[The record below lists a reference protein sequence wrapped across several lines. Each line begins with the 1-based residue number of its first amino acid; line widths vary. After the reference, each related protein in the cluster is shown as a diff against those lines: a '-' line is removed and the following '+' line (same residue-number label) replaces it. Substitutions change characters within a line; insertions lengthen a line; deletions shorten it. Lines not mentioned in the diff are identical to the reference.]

1 MHWVLAGPL
10 WRGILA
16 QMKPT
21 LTTLRD
27 IEVAR
32 DALPSVVRR
41 TPVLPLAPEPRDIG
55 HEKLFLKA
63 ECLQVTGAYKVR
75 AAFNVIRCLSALE
88 RQRGIVLAS
97 SGNFAQAFAFAGA
110 QHGVSVVVVMLD
122 QTSTY
127 KVSATQKLGAEVVFC
142 GQDALNR
149 QPTVDAIASNRGM
162 TPIDTWEYPPVIAGH
177 GSIGLEVIEDAQ
189 GVEQILVPVSSGGV
203 AAGIATAVKLSSP
216 GIRVIGVQPEG
227 ANAYFLSRKAGKPV
241 ILSHWDTIA
250 DGLSARFPGTYPFHH
265 LQEYL
270 DDVVLVSEKD
280 IAASFRSLLYRGKLL
295 VEPAGAVAPA
305 AFLSGKVD
313 QDRITV
319 AAVTGGNVTAET
331 VQTLLSL

>member
-1 MHWVLAGPL
+1 
-10 WRGILA
+10 
-16 QMKPT
+16 MKAT
-21 LTTLRD
+21 LTTLDD
-27 IEVAR
+27 IKGAR
-32 DALPSVVRR
+32 NALPSVVRR
-41 TPVLPLAPEPRDIG
+41 TPILPLAPESCDIG

-75 AAFNVIRCLSALE
+75 AAFNVIRCLSEVE
-88 RQRGIVLAS
+88 RKRGIVLAS

-110 QHGVSVVVVMLD
+110 QLGVSVVVVMLD
-122 QTSTY
+122 QTSSN
-127 KVSATQKLGAEVVFC
+127 KVLATQELGAEVVFC
-142 GQDALNR
+142 GRDALNR
-149 QPTVDAIASNRGM
+149 QPTVEAIAGDRGI
-162 TPIDTWEYPPVIAGH
+162 TSIDTWEYPPVIAGH
-177 GSIGLEVIEDAQ
+177 GSIGLEIIEDAPE
-189 GVEQILVPVSSGGV
+189 VEQILVPVSSGGV

-216 GIRVIGVQPEG
+216 RIRIIGVQPEG

-241 ILSHWDTIA
+241 TLNHWDTIA
-250 DGLSARFPGTYPFHH
+250 DGLSARFPGAYPFHH

-295 VEPAGAVAPA
+295 VEPAGAVAAA
-305 AFLSGKVD
+305 AFFSGKVG
-313 QDRITV
+313 QDHTTV

>member
-1 MHWVLAGPL
+1 
-10 WRGILA
+10 
-16 QMKPT
+16 MKAT
-21 LTTLRD
+21 LTTLHE
-27 IEVAR
+27 IKGAR
-32 DALPSVVRR
+32 NALPSVVRR
-41 TPVLPLAPEPRDIG
+41 TPILPLAPESCDIG

-75 AAFNVIRCLSALE
+75 AAFNVIRCLSEVE
-88 RQRGIVLAS
+88 RKRGIVLAS

-110 QHGVSVVVVMLD
+110 QLGVSVVVVMLD
-122 QTSTY
+122 QTSSN
-127 KVSATQKLGAEVVFC
+127 KVLATQELGAEVVFC
-142 GQDALNR
+142 GRDALNR
-149 QPTVDAIASNRGM
+149 QPTVEAIAGDRGI
-162 TPIDTWEYPPVIAGH
+162 TSIDTWEYPPVIAGH
-177 GSIGLEVIEDAQ
+177 GSIGLEIIEDAPE
-189 GVEQILVPVSSGGV
+189 VEQILVPVSSGGV

-216 GIRVIGVQPEG
+216 HIRIIGVQPEG

-241 ILSHWDTIA
+241 TLNHWDTIA
-250 DGLSARFPGTYPFHH
+250 DGLSARFPGAYPFHH

-295 VEPAGAVAPA
+295 VEPAGAVAAA
-305 AFLSGKVD
+305 AFFSGKVD
-313 QDRITV
+313 QDRTTV

>member
-1 MHWVLAGPL
+1 
-10 WRGILA
+10 
-16 QMKPT
+16 MKSA
-21 LTTLRD
+21 LTTLQD

-32 DALPSVVRR
+32 EALPSIVRR
-41 TPVLPLAPEPRDIG
+41 TPIVPLAPESCDIG

-75 AAFNVIRCLSALE
+75 AAFNVLRCLSELE
-88 RQRGIVLAS
+88 RKRGIVLAS

-110 QHGVSVVVVMLD
+110 QLGVSVVVVMLD

-127 KVSATQKLGAEVVFC
+127 KVTATQELGAEVVFC
-142 GQDALNR
+142 GRDALNR
-149 QPTVDAIASNRGM
+149 QPTVDAIAGDRDI
-162 TPIDTWEYPPVIAGH
+162 TAIDTWEHPSVIAGH
-177 GSIGLEVIEDAQ
+177 GSIGLEVIEDAPE
-189 GVEQILVPVSSGGV
+189 VEQILVPVSSGGV
-203 AAGIATAVKLSSP
+203 AAGIATAVKLSAP
-216 GIRVIGVQPEG
+216 HIRIIGVQPEG

-241 ILSHWDTIA
+241 TLSHWDTIA
-250 DGLSARFPGTYPFHH
+250 DGLSARFPGVYPFHH

-280 IAASFRSLLYRGKLL
+280 IAASFRSLLFRGKLL
-295 VEPAGAVAPA
+295 VEPAGAVAAA
-305 AFLSGKVD
+305 AFFSGKVD
-313 QDRITV
+313 RDRATV